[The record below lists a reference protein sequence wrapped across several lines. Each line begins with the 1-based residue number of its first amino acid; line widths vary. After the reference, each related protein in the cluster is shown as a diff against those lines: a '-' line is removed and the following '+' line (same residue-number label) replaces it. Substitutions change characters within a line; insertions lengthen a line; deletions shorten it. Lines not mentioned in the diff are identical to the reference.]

1 MPEVKQLFLPLTQ
14 RRLAKGHDLFSRQH
28 YKSSLMYRAMRGK
41 KRAVSECCGASF
53 GLVKNISS
61 SSFCN
66 TCPDCG
72 ELLDALRNTGDSN
85 QLRLFSLPL
94 RARSEAAKSILSCSR
109 SHDAINVVEIKDR
122 CFISTW
128 NELRRACLKSGH
140 ISFRESPYL
149 RFVSFPVESP
159 DFWKW

>member
-28 YKSSLMYRAMRGK
+28 YKKSLYSSDVQSSEERK
-41 KRAVSECCGASF
+41 KNGAVSDCCGVSF

-61 SSFCN
+61 LSFCN

-72 ELLDALRNTGDSN
+72 EFLDTLRNTGYSN

-94 RARSEAAKSILSCSR
+94 RARSEAAKSIHSCSR
-109 SHDAINVVEIKDR
+109 SHDAINVVVIKDL
-122 CFISTW
+122 CFIST
-128 NELRRACLKSGH
+128 
-140 ISFRESPYL
+140 
-149 RFVSFPVESP
+149 
-159 DFWKW
+159 

>member
-28 YKSSLMYRAMRGK
+28 YKKSSLMYRAVRGEK
-41 KRAVSECCGASF
+41 CAMSECCGVSF

-61 SSFCN
+61 LSFCN

-94 RARSEAAKSILSCSR
+94 RARSEAAKSILSCSW

-122 CFISTW
+122 CFIST
-128 NELRRACLKSGH
+128 
-140 ISFRESPYL
+140 
-149 RFVSFPVESP
+149 
-159 DFWKW
+159 